1 MIYYWYIHHGR
12 NPWLERKDN
21 VMKRKMFIVLLTG
34 VLLSVSACSNSSST
48 DASQSDN
55 QINEQQKS
63 DNDNQK
69 NEKQDEQSKADQM
82 EDDSDKKENQT
93 VQEDKSAEIT
103 IYTSNDDATAFVAE
117 SVKIDELTPENIVK
131 VLIEKSVLPSDVQV
145 LKCDKQ
151 TIDGVK
157 SLDADFNE
165 AFGAYV
171 CSMGTTCE
179 YYTIGSIVNTFLDAY
194 GCEKVKITVEG
205 NTLETGHAEYPG
217 YMNRF
222 E

>member
-1 MIYYWYIHHGR
+1 M
-12 NPWLERKDN
+12 L
-21 VMKRKMFIVLLTG
+21 IVLLTG

-55 QINEQQKS
+55 QKNEQQKS

-69 NEKQDEQSKADQM
+69 NEKQDEQSEADQM
-82 EDDSDKKENQT
+82 EDDSDKKEDQT

-131 VLIEKSVLPSDVQV
+131 VLIEKSVVQKSVLSADVRV
-145 LKCDKQ
+145 LKCEEQ
-151 TIDGVK
+151 TVDGVK
-157 SLDADFNE
+157 SLDVDFNE

-171 CSMGTTCE
+171 CSMGTTGE
-179 YYTIGSIVNTFLDAY
+179 YYTIGSVVNTFLDAY

-205 NTLETGHAEYPG
+205 NALETGHAEYPG
-217 YMNRF
+217 YINRF

>member
-1 MIYYWYIHHGR
+1 
-12 NPWLERKDN
+12 
-21 VMKRKMFIVLLTG
+21 MKRKIFIVLLTG

-55 QINEQQKS
+55 QQNEQQES
-63 DNDNQK
+63 DSNNGKNENKDEENKDDQVIDDSNKNDNQAAQEETAAK
-69 NEKQDEQSKADQM
+69 I
-82 EDDSDKKENQT
+82 T
-93 VQEDKSAEIT
+93 V
-103 IYTSNDDATAFVAE
+103 YMSNDDATEFVAE
-117 SVKIDELTPENIVK
+117 SVKIDELTPENIVN
-131 VLIEKSVLPSDVQV
+131 VLVQKSALSSDIQV
-145 LKCDKQ
+145 LKCEEQ
-151 TIDGVK
+151 TVDGVK
-157 SLDADFNE
+157 SLEVDFNE

-171 CSMGTTCE
+171 CSMGTTGE
-179 YYTIGSIVNTFLDAY
+179 YYTIGSVVNTFLDAY

>member
-1 MIYYWYIHHGR
+1 
-12 NPWLERKDN
+12 
-21 VMKRKMFIVLLTG
+21 MFIVLLTG

-171 CSMGTTCE
+171 CSMGTTGE

-194 GCEKVKITVEG
+194 GCEKIKITVEG
-205 NTLETGHAEYPG
+205 NTLESGHAEYPG
-217 YMNRF
+217 YTLISSL

>member
-1 MIYYWYIHHGR
+1 M
-12 NPWLERKDN
+12 
-21 VMKRKMFIVLLTG
+21 
-34 VLLSVSACSNSSST
+34 SVSACSNSSSA

-55 QINEQQKS
+55 QKNEQQKS

-69 NEKQDEQSKADQM
+69 NEKQDEQSEADQM
-82 EDDSDKKENQT
+82 EDDSDKKEDQT

-103 IYTSNDDATAFVAE
+103 IYTSNDDSTAFV
-117 SVKIDELTPENIVK
+117 SDCVKIDELTPENIVK

-151 TIDGVK
+151 TVDGVEI
-157 SLDADFNE
+157 LDVDFNE

-171 CSMGTTCE
+171 CSMGTTGE
-179 YYTIGSIVNTFLDAY
+179 YYTIGSVVNTFLDVY

>member
-21 VMKRKMFIVLLTG
+21 VMKRKMLTVLLTG

-55 QINEQQKS
+55 QKNEQQKS
-63 DNDNQK
+63 DDDNQK
-69 NEKQDEQSKADQM
+69 NEKQDEQSEADQV

-103 IYTSNDDATAFVAE
+103 IYTSNDDATAFVSD

-151 TIDGVK
+151 TVDGVE
-157 SLDADFNE
+157 SLDVDFNE

-171 CSMGTTCE
+171 CSMGTTGE
-179 YYTIGSIVNTFLDAY
+179 YYTIGSVVNTFLDAY

-205 NTLETGHAEYPG
+205 NTLESGHAEYPG

>member
-1 MIYYWYIHHGR
+1 
-12 NPWLERKDN
+12 
-21 VMKRKMFIVLLTG
+21 MKEKMVVVLLTG
-34 VLLSVSACSNSSST
+34 VLLSISACSNSAKADT
-48 DASQSDN
+48 SQSDSQN
-55 QINEQQKS
+55 TKQSEVDKNKNEQTE
-63 DNDNQK
+63 DNNK
-69 NEKQDEQSKADQM
+69 NEVTDEVN
-82 EDDSDKKENQT
+82 KENNQMN
-93 VQEDKSAEIT
+93 QENNSIEIKV
-103 IYTSNDDATAFVAE
+103 YACNDDATAFVSE
-117 SVKIDELTPENIVK
+117 CVKIDELTPENIVNA
-131 VLIEKSVLPSDVQV
+131 LIEKSVLSSDVQV

-151 TIDGVK
+151 TVDGVE
-157 SLDADFNE
+157 SLEIDFNE

-171 CSMGTTCE
+171 CSMGTTGE

>member
-21 VMKRKMFIVLLTG
+21 VMKRKMLIVLLTG

-55 QINEQQKS
+55 QKNEQQKS
-63 DNDNQK
+63 DDDNQK
-69 NEKQDEQSKADQM
+69 NEKQDEQSEADQV
-82 EDDSDKKENQT
+82 EDDFDKKENQT
-93 VQEDKSAEIT
+93 VREDESTEIT
-103 IYTSNDDATAFVAE
+103 IYTSNDDATAFVSD
-117 SVKIDELTPENIVK
+117 SVKIDELTPENIVNA
-131 VLIEKSVLPSDVQV
+131 LIEKSVLLSDVQV

-151 TIDGVK
+151 TVDGVE
-157 SLDADFNE
+157 SLEIDFNE

-171 CSMGTTCE
+171 CSMGTTGE
-179 YYTIGSIVNTFLDAY
+179 YYTIGSVVNTFLDAY

-205 NTLETGHAEYPG
+205 NTLETGHAEYPR

>member
-21 VMKRKMFIVLLTG
+21 VMKRKIFIVLLTG

-55 QINEQQKS
+55 QKNEQQKS

-69 NEKQDEQSKADQM
+69 NEKQDEQSEADQM

-131 VLIEKSVLPSDVQV
+131 VLIEKSVLPSDIQV

-151 TIDGVK
+151 TIDGVE
-157 SLDADFNE
+157 SLDVDFNE

-171 CSMGTTCE
+171 CSMGTTGE

-194 GCEKVKITVEG
+194 GCEKIKITVEG
-205 NTLETGHAEYPG
+205 NTLESGHAEYPG

>member
-21 VMKRKMFIVLLTG
+21 VMKRKMLIVLLTG

-55 QINEQQKS
+55 QKNEQQES
-63 DNDNQK
+63 DGNNGKNENKDDQVTDDSNKNDNQ
-69 NEKQDEQSKADQM
+69 A
-82 EDDSDKKENQT
+82 
-93 VQEDKSAEIT
+93 VQEDESAEIT
-103 IYTSNDDATAFVAE
+103 IYTSNDDATALISE
-117 SVKIDELTPENIVK
+117 SVKIDELTPENIVN
-131 VLIEKSVLPSDVQV
+131 VLIEKSVLSSDVQV

-151 TIDGVK
+151 TVDGVE
-157 SLDADFNE
+157 SLEIDFNE

-171 CSMGTTCE
+171 CSMGTTGE
-179 YYTIGSIVNTFLDAY
+179 YYTIGSVVNTFLDAY

>member
-55 QINEQQKS
+55 QKNEQQDS
-63 DNDNQK
+63 DSNNGKNENKDEENKADQVTDDSNKNDNQ
-69 NEKQDEQSKADQM
+69 A
-82 EDDSDKKENQT
+82 
-93 VQEDKSAEIT
+93 VQEDESAEIT
-103 IYTSNDDATAFVAE
+103 IYTSNDDATAFVSE
-117 SVKIDELTPENIVK
+117 SVKIDELTPENIVNAL
-131 VLIEKSVLPSDVQV
+131 VQKSVLSSDVQA
-145 LKCDKQ
+145 LECDKQ
-151 TIDGVK
+151 TVDGMEC
-157 SLDADFNE
+157 LDVDFNE

-171 CSMGTTCE
+171 CSMGTTGE
-179 YYTIGSIVNTFLDAY
+179 YYTIGSVVNTFLNAY